1 MVNDI
6 GKIGLFIGQKASTI
20 NKFKQIINQDFAVI
34 FHLEYTG
41 NYNQILF
48 ETLWEVYGD
57 KIAYIERIELTNFDS
72 LLEIFPK
79 GDMGKFIVGAKGRNI
94 QQLEQKLNEKNF
106 QVKCVVGINDTKEI

>member
-6 GKIGLFIGQKASTI
+6 GKIGLFIGQKAYTI
-20 NKFKQIINQDFAVI
+20 NKFKQIINQDFAVV

-41 NYNQILF
+41 NNKWILL

-79 GDMGKFIVGAKGRNI
+79 GDMGKFIVGAKARNI